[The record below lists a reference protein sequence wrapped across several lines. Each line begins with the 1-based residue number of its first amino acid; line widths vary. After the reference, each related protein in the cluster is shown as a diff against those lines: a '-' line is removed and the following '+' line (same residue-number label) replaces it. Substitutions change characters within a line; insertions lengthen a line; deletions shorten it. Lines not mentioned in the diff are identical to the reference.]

1 METPVYKFEPQDYDT
16 VYEPSED
23 SFLLLDALED
33 ELEAI
38 KARTPSLCVEIGPGS
53 GVLIVALEKHLPAR
67 TSHFVGVDIN
77 PNACRMTQ
85 KTCQLNGSSVDVVN
99 MDLLAGIRP
108 GCVDLL
114 VFNPPYVPTQ
124 PTIDSLEEHI
134 DEFHIS
140 GDDQNLV
147 HAWAGGVDGRIVTD
161 RVLADL
167 NRILSPEGIFY
178 LLLLKEN
185 KPVEVLKQLQ
195 RTNFRGSI
203 IKERRIRGEHL
214 YVLRIERT
222 KKIDSDEVLHVQD
235 RVRIARELRIVPAD
249 VRFRIFHLL
258 LQEVRLVEEQYDRN
272 TLEGGIVHDR
282 IEDVA

>member
-1 METPVYKFEPQDYDT
+1 METPVFKFEPQDYDT

-23 SFLLLDALED
+23 SFLLLDTLED

-38 KARTPSLCVEIGPGS
+38 KTRKPLLCVEIGPGS
-53 GVLIVALEKHLPAR
+53 GVLIVALEKHLP
-67 TSHFVGVDIN
+67 TGQTHFIGFDIN

-85 KTCQLNGSSVDVVN
+85 KTCQLNGSSLDVVN
-99 MDLLAGIRP
+99 MDLLAGLRS

-124 PTIDSLEEHI
+124 PTVDSLEEHI
-134 DEFHIS
+134 DEFHLS
-140 GDDQNLV
+140 GEDQNLV

-161 RVLADL
+161 RVLDDL
-167 NRILSPEGIFY
+167 DRILSPAGVFY

-185 KPVEVLKQLQ
+185 KPEDVLKQMG
-195 RTNFRGSI
+195 RKKFRGSI

-222 KKIDSDEVLHVQD
+222 RQD
-235 RVRIARELRIVPAD
+235 
-249 VRFRIFHLL
+249 
-258 LQEVRLVEEQYDRN
+258 
-272 TLEGGIVHDR
+272 
-282 IEDVA
+282 